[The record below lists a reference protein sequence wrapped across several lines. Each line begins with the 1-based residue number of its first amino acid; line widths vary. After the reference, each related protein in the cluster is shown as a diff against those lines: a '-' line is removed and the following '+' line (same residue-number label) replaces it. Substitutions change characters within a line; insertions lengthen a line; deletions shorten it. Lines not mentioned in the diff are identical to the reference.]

1 MSTEVFVSYSSQDY
15 ERVMPLVDRL
25 RAAGVAV
32 WVDEGSID
40 AATLWSESIVEAIA
54 ECRVLI
60 MMVSSHSTD
69 SHNVVKEVMIA
80 SESKKTILP
89 IYLEPAD
96 IPAKLKYQLTGIQ
109 HLEWFDGGNDEVF
122 ETLKDGLAK
131 RGVTIDGKTPTN
143 QALGQAPQKLTRQPH
158 RPPGHTSQ
166 SSSAIKNI
174 ALVTLAILC
183 FLQFI
188 FDEPSRGNGIQKS
201 TEKEPYFLPV
211 GVPDGEKFYFD
222 NSSQFQQ
229 SIAISPDGKW
239 FAYISGAKPDGNH
252 SLWLHSVKDDTRI
265 KLTTAKK
272 AVWGLSNPFFSHDS
286 RWLAVFHNGKL
297 KRFST
302 DTHELNVICDE
313 SVTFGGVWSDDG
325 TIYFAPYEGTQLQ
338 AIKINSSSEPET
350 IISIPELDEVGKEHN
365 IESFCRIDS
374 LPDGK
379 GILFSNYHAIT
390 KADNGSIIHLN
401 PKTKKMTPL
410 IKNGFAPRYSKTG
423 HIVYLR
429 DNTLKA
435 REFDIQSLSVGSDE
449 VTLISGIRANP
460 FWGNSQFSISH
471 EGTLV
476 YIPGTNIAKGQF
488 AWVDR
493 TGEIERLEQFKAAT
507 YTRFDLSSDGERIAV
522 SIAGNRPDIEMLDIK
537 KGSSTKLTTKGINWW
552 PVWSPDDSKIVFTRS
567 TNKDRTH
574 DIIQISSTGASPE
587 QVIYSDESSMGPDD
601 WSSDGKKIAVLS
613 FPMKTGYLDMDTTPV
628 EFKELTSSQGSSIF
642 GINFSPNGK
651 WISFSSSIAGGYNCY
666 IAPIDKP
673 NEAYL
678 ISNIY
683 QGEEPIWSPDGDEI
697 FHRAPQGMYRVP
709 LTFDEKGGVEIGKAE
724 LLFSTPW
731 IDNPGIGHA
740 IHPSG
745 EKFLMVVH
753 EEEEVSDHFN
763 IVLNFDVLIEQK
775 FAELKNNGQ
784 P

>member
-1 MSTEVFVSYSSQDY
+1 
-15 ERVMPLVDRL
+15 
-25 RAAGVAV
+25 
-32 WVDEGSID
+32 
-40 AATLWSESIVEAIA
+40 
-54 ECRVLI
+54 
-60 MMVSSHSTD
+60 
-69 SHNVVKEVMIA
+69 
-80 SESKKTILP
+80 
-89 IYLEPAD
+89 
-96 IPAKLKYQLTGIQ
+96 
-109 HLEWFDGGNDEVF
+109 
-122 ETLKDGLAK
+122 
-131 RGVTIDGKTPTN
+131 
-143 QALGQAPQKLTRQPH
+143 
-158 RPPGHTSQ
+158 
-166 SSSAIKNI
+166 
-174 ALVTLAILC
+174 
-183 FLQFI
+183 
-188 FDEPSRGNGIQKS
+188 
-201 TEKEPYFLPV
+201 
-211 GVPDGEKFYFD
+211 
-222 NSSQFQQ
+222 
-229 SIAISPDGKW
+229 
-239 FAYISGAKPDGNH
+239 
-252 SLWLHSVKDDTRI
+252 
-265 KLTTAKK
+265 
-272 AVWGLSNPFFSHDS
+272 
-286 RWLAVFHNGKL
+286 
-297 KRFST
+297 
-302 DTHELNVICDE
+302 
-313 SVTFGGVWSDDG
+313 VWSDDG

-350 IISIPELDEVGKEHN
+350 IISQPELDEMGKEN
-365 IESFCRIDS
+365 TIESFSRIDS

-390 KADNGSIIHLN
+390 KSDNGSIIHLDPN
-401 PKTKKMTPL
+401 TKKMTPL
-410 IKNGFAPRYSKTG
+410 IKNGFAPKYSDTG

-435 REFDIQSLSVGSDE
+435 REFDIESLSVGSDE

-460 FWGNSQFSISH
+460 FWGNSRFSISH

-493 TGEIERLEQFKAAT
+493 TGEIERLEQFKAET

-522 SIAGNRPDIEMLDIK
+522 SIAGNRPDIEILDIK
-537 KGSSTKLTTKGINWW
+537 NGSSTKLTTKGINWW
-552 PVWSPDDSKIVFTRS
+552 PVWSPDDSNIVFTRS

-574 DIIQISSTGASPE
+574 DIIQVSSTGASPE
-587 QVIYSDESSMGPDD
+587 QVLFSDGLSMGPDD
-601 WSSDGKKIAVLS
+601 WSSDGKKIAVLA

-651 WISFSSSIAGGYNCY
+651 WISYSSSIAGGYNCY
-666 IAPIDKP
+666 IAPINKP

-683 QGEEPIWSPDGDEI
+683 QGEEPIWSPNGDEI

-753 EEEEVSDHFN
+753 EEKEVSDHFK
-763 IVLNFDVLIEQK
+763 IVLNFDALIEQK
-775 FAELKNNGQ
+775 FAELKNKSQ